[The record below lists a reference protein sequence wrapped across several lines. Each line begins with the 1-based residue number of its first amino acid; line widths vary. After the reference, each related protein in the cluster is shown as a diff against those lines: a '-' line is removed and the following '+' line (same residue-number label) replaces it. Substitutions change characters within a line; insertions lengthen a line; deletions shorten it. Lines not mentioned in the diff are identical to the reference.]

1 MRHMKNYIKNERG
14 IAFAMVLVLSVI
26 SLAIIS
32 TLIYFVI
39 QGTKFSGFAKRYATA
54 REAGLGG
61 TEVAD
66 MLIGDR
72 GENLTGLTMTSTTS
86 GGSFLFCDCG
96 DPTVIGDNTP
106 LTCLCRKLCDPTSSW
121 EALCTN
127 STTLN
132 PAQNYDILFTLDGL
146 ETDYD
151 VYGKIVDTTPGNSNT
166 SGLALGGTS
175 VSSSSSSIISAPP
188 LPFLYRVEVVAE
200 DSTNQIERARLSG
213 LYAY

>member
-1 MRHMKNYIKNERG
+1 MKNYIKNERG

-96 DPTVIGDNTP
+96 DPTVIGDN
-106 LTCLCRKLCDPTSSW
+106 
-121 EALCTN
+121 
-127 STTLN
+127 
-132 PAQNYDILFTLDGL
+132 FTLDGL